1 METHPR
7 GGCVSG
13 DGPSMLTIL
22 FDGVAYGM
30 LLFVLACGLSVTL
43 GLMNLVNLAHG
54 AFAMAG
60 GYVTVVLVNRM
71 GVPFLPSVAVAFL
84 ATAVLGAL
92 LERTLY
98 VHVYAKSHLD
108 QVLFTIGLVFMS
120 VAAVD
125 YVMGSSQQFVRI
137 PQSLQGQV
145 DVLGLGVGKY
155 RLLIIVVCGV
165 ITLALQLA
173 LMKTRFGSRL
183 RAAVDDQRVAR
194 GLGINV
200 NAVFAVT
207 FAVGSGL
214 AGLGGALGAEIL
226 GLDPIFPLKYMIY
239 FLIVV
244 TVGGTSSITGP
255 FIASLLLGFGDVA
268 GKYYAPQFGSFIIYI
283 IMIVVLIWRPQG
295 LFSRAVAK

>member
-1 METHPR
+1 
-7 GGCVSG
+7 
-13 DGPSMLTIL
+13 MLTIL

-43 GLMNLVNLAHG
+43 GLMNFINLAHG

-60 GYVTVVLVNRM
+60 GYCAVILVNRL
-71 GVPFLPSVAVAFL
+71 GAPFALGLPVAFL
-84 ATAVLGAL
+84 ATAAGGAL

-98 VHVYAKSHLD
+98 VHVYGRSHLD

-137 PQSLQGQV
+137 PAALQGHFI
-145 DVLGLGVGKY
+145 VLGVSMSKY
-155 RLLIIVVCGV
+155 RLLIIVICGLL
-165 ITLALQLA
+165 TAGLQL
-173 LMKTRFGSRL
+173 MVTRTRFGSRL

-200 NAVFAVT
+200 GAVFAVT
-207 FAVGSGL
+207 FAFGSGL

-244 TVGGTSSITGP
+244 AVGGTSTITGP
-255 FIASLLLGFGDVA
+255 FLASILLGIADVA
-268 GKYYAPQFGSFIIYI
+268 GKYYVPKLGAFVIYT
-283 IMIVVLIWRPQG
+283 IMIAVLIWRPQG
-295 LFSRAVAK
+295 LFARSAAR

>member
-1 METHPR
+1 MTT
-7 GGCVSG
+7 VF
-13 DGPSMLTIL
+13 TIL

-30 LLFVLACGLSVTL
+30 LLFVLACGLAVTL
-43 GLMNLVNLAHG
+43 GLMNFVNLAHG

-60 GYVTVVLVNRM
+60 GDVTVVLVNRL
-71 GVPFLPSVAVAFL
+71 GVPFLAALPVAFF
-84 ATAVLGAL
+84 ATLLLGAL

-98 VHVYAKSHLD
+98 VHVYRKSHLE

-120 VAAVD
+120 VAGVD
-125 YVMGSSQQFVRI
+125 YIMGSQQQFVEL
-137 PQSLQGQV
+137 PAALQGRYEV
-145 DVLGLGVGKY
+145 FGVGIGKY
-155 RLLIIVVCGV
+155 RLLIIVICGLL
-165 ITLALQLA
+165 TAALQLV
-173 LMKTRFGSRL
+173 LMTTRFGSRL

-200 NAVFAVT
+200 DAVFALT

-226 GLDPIFPLKYMIY
+226 GLDPTFPLKFMIY

-255 FIASLLLGFGDVA
+255 FLASLLLGIGDVA
-268 GKYYAPQFGSFIIYI
+268 GKYYVPKFGAFVIYT
-283 IMIVVLIWRPQG
+283 IMIVILIWRPNG
-295 LFSRAVAK
+295 LFGRT